1 MYCGKCG
8 TELETGA
15 KFCSVCGE
23 RLDAE
28 ESLET
33 VVAQPVE
40 KPKKVKAEKPVK
52 EKVRKTS
59 KEEFLEGV
67 KEYEIPENPEAL
79 QQVFVDPTE
88 RLQAKL
94 GNGYLVN
101 LLFKKTKKCN
111 MLLTDKRVYFKGTM
125 YSGDRKSVTK
135 TTEERILDLENVTG
149 TGFIYERMA
158 WGWVL
163 LGILEEI
170 FGIAAGALACALIFN
185 DTTEWYII
193 GGVAGLI
200 AALTPCLLLIAKA
213 IKSRKIWF
221 FVDYAGGRIRVDA
234 KLIGIA
240 DVRDFH
246 KQLRRAKDKYIGK
259 I

>member
-8 TELETGA
+8 AELETGA

-40 KPKKVKAEKPVK
+40 KPKKVKAENPVK

-67 KEYEIPENPEAL
+67 EEYEIPENPEAL

-101 LLFKKTKKCN
+101 LLFSKMKKCN

-125 YSGDRKSVTK
+125 YSGTGKSMIK
-135 TTEERILDLENVTG
+135 TSEERILDLEDMTG
-149 TGFIYERMA
+149 TGFIYVNIP
-158 WGWVL
+158 WFVVI
-163 LGILEEI
+163 LGILLDAV
-170 FGIAAGALACALIFN
+170 GITLAFVIENLLQYALLMVVLGTIS
-185 DTTEWYII
+185 II
-193 GGVAGLI
+193 A
-200 AALTPCLLLIAKA
+200 A

-246 KQLRRAKDKYIGK
+246 KQLRRAKDKFTGK